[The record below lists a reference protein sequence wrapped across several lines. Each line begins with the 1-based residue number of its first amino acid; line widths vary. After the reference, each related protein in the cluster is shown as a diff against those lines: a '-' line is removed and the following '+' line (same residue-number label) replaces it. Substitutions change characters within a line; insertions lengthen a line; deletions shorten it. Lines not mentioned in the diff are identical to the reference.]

1 MRPCVRPRTAARRS
15 GRRSARPV
23 SCANPPFEARLPDA
37 LEQQLAAALGGA
49 FEITRELGGGGM
61 SRVFLARDSALG
73 RSVVLKVLPPG
84 LGPEVNLDRFRREI
98 QLAAGLNHPHIV
110 PLLSASQTTLPDGSP
125 VVYFVM
131 PYIEGESL
139 RARIAREGELPLAEC
154 LRILREVVDAL
165 SYAHARGIVHRDIK
179 PDNVLLANRHAL
191 VTDFGV
197 AKALTDSASPGG
209 SLTSLGMA
217 VGTPAYMAPEQAAAD
232 PHVDHRAD
240 IYAVGVL
247 AYEMLSG
254 RPPFTGSTP
263 QAVIAAQVTQTADP
277 VTRHRPSVPP
287 ALAELVTRC
296 LEKHAADRPQSAE
309 EVLHALEAVATPSGG
324 ITPVSGVAPTT
335 LTPEAGTPPKRPV
348 AKWAAIGAAVVVVLA
363 VAAGAVARR
372 GANKSVALNQNTVA
386 VAPFDVLAPGLA
398 LWREGLVDV
407 LSRTLDGAGPLR
419 TVAPSTVIQRWH
431 GRADAVSAADLG
443 RATGARL
450 VVYGT
455 LQGVGDSARADATL
469 LDAATGRSI
478 GEVTVREAQSH
489 LDRLGDSLAV
499 QLLRQAGQVT
509 AIGVVRGSSVGARSL
524 PALKAF
530 LEGEQEFRRAQW
542 DSSRVTFER
551 ALALDSTIVPA
562 IRRLGETYGWT
573 QGVSDSMFQALG
585 LRAGALN
592 HGLSPRESLLVATDS
607 LVAAISAAGP
617 RPTATLRVRLL
628 ATTQNALERYP
639 DDAEVQYEWADARLH
654 FGTWSTQTWQQLY
667 DGFARVEA
675 LDSSYGPGFE
685 HGAQLALLIG
695 RPDAARHFARRLLSL
710 HPSRDFA
717 DISELA
723 LLALDSTAPPDSFR
737 ALMARASPTA
747 IAQGAI
753 SLAGFGDNAE
763 AAAELAREYHR
774 RSPHDSPSFFSR
786 FPSTRGHL
794 REAYAMMADEPGGS
808 PYGAA
813 AMVMDGMSEPDTL
826 AAMFHRM
833 LSGPFTL
840 ARGTAAVLA
849 LPLWAGSGDT
859 VSVLRVARIYDSLAR
874 VPGAS
879 LLITGAPPVIHAY
892 LALTRRDSAA
902 AIREFA
908 ALPDSLYGNIP
919 WVRFTYGN
927 LLAAA
932 HRDADALAVLD
943 HPYDETPIAMDVL
956 RTLQRGRVA
965 ERLGKRETALESY
978 RYVVEMWRKPDPEL
992 MPYVTEAKAAL
1003 ARLSAER

>member
-1 MRPCVRPRTAARRS
+1 LRH
-15 GRRSARPV
+15 
-23 SCANPPFEARLPDA
+23 PPPEALLTDA
-37 LEQQLAAALGGA
+37 LQQQLAAALGGG

-61 SRVFLARDSALG
+61 SRVFLARDTALG
-73 RSVVLKVLPPG
+73 RQVVLKVLPPG

-110 PLLSASQTTLPDGSP
+110 PLLSASQTSLPDGSP

-139 RARIAREGELPLAEC
+139 RARIGREGELPLAEC

-247 AYEMLSG
+247 AYEMLTG

-277 VTRHRPSVPP
+277 VTRYRPSAPP
-287 ALAELVTRC
+287 ALVELVAHC

-309 EVLHALEAVATPSGG
+309 EVLHALETVATPSGG
-324 ITPVSGVAPTT
+324 ITPVAGIAPTT
-335 LTPEAGTPPKRPV
+335 VRPAATSAPTAAPGARRPPM
-348 AKWAAIGAAVVVVLA
+348 KWVAIGAAAVVVLA
-363 VAAGAVARR
+363 LAGGAVARR
-372 GANKSVALNQNTVA
+372 GGSKGIAFDENTVA

-443 RATGARL
+443 RATGAKL

-455 LQGVGDSARADATL
+455 LQGVGDSARVDATL
-469 LDAATGRSI
+469 LDASTGRSI

-499 QLLRQAGQVT
+499 QLLRQAGRVT
-509 AIGVVRGSSVGARSL
+509 AIGVVRGSAVGARSL

-542 DSSRVTFER
+542 DSSRTSFER
-551 ALALDSTIVPA
+551 ALALDSTLVPA
-562 IRRLGETYGWT
+562 IRRLSETYGW
-573 QGVSDSMFQALG
+573 QGSISDSMFLALG

-592 HGLSPRESLLVATDS
+592 HGLSPRESLLVTTDS
-607 LVAAISAAGP
+607 LIAAVASSATIGGAAL
-617 RPTATLRVRLL
+617 RPRLL
-628 ATTQNALERYP
+628 ETTRNALNRYP
-639 DDAEVQYEWADARLH
+639 DDAEVQYAWADARLH
-654 FGTWSTQTWQQLY
+654 LGDWPSQTWQQLY

-675 LDSSYGPGFE
+675 LDSAYAPGFD
-685 HGAQLALLIG
+685 HGPQLALLVG

-717 DISELA
+717 DIAELT

-737 ALMARASPTA
+737 ALMARAAPTA
-747 IAQGAI
+747 VAQAAVTLSGY
-753 SLAGFGDNAE
+753 GDPGE
-763 AAAELAREYHR
+763 AAVQLAREFHR
-774 RSPHDSPSFFSR
+774 RSPHENPGFFSR
-786 FPSTRGHL
+786 FLAARGHL
-794 REAYAMMADEPGGS
+794 REAYAMAGDEPRWVPGVV
-808 PYGAA
+808 AA
-813 AMVMDGMSEPDTL
+813 LVIDGMPMPDTVP
-826 AAMFHRM
+826 AMFQRS

-840 ARGTAAVLA
+840 ARGPAGALAVPIWAAN
-849 LPLWAGSGDT
+849 GDT
-859 VSVLRVARIYDSLAR
+859 VSILRLGKIFDSLGR
-874 VPGAS
+874 QPGAS
-879 LLITGAPPVIHAY
+879 GNITAAPPVLRAY
-892 LALTRRDSAA
+892 LALARRDSAGA
-902 AIREFA
+902 LKQLA
-908 ALPDSLYGNIP
+908 ALPDSLYGNIGSI
-919 WVRFTYGN
+919 RFTYAN

-932 HRDADALAVLD
+932 HRDAEALAVLD
-943 HPYDETPIAMDVL
+943 HPYDETPVAMDVL
-956 RTLQRGRVA
+956 RFVQRGRVA
-965 ERLGKRETALESY
+965 ERLGKRETAVESY
-978 RYVVEMWRKPDPEL
+978 RRVVQMWRKPDPEL
-992 MPYVTEAKAAL
+992 LPYVTEAKTAL
-1003 ARLSAER
+1003 SRLSAER